1 MTDRH
6 NIDLHEWEL
15 RCDLAAAY
23 RLFARFGMDDLIF
36 THLSVRLPGRD
47 HRFLL
52 NPFGYLFDEIT
63 ASSLIAVD
71 AEGHAIE
78 KLEDA
83 KINNAGFTI
92 HSAVHM
98 ARDDA
103 QCVMHSHTTAGMAVA
118 AQEQGLLPL
127 NQMSMQ
133 FFGRTS
139 YHDYE
144 GIALDLDE
152 RDRLVR
158 DLGDNNA
165 MILRHHGLLTTGR
178 TVADAFYEMYYLEQ
192 ACRLQVAATQGG
204 QKVVVPPDSWPSTP
218 PSSSG
223 ASKARGSAL
232 GPRSSGASTAKA
244 PITRHDAGSAR
255 ATIRA
260 PVKPAVCSGEIANVT
275 SCSFLASTCG
285 DE

>member
-1 MTDRH
+1 MMAAPAQEEVLMRNVDPE
-6 NIDLHEWEL
+6 EWEV

-23 RLFARFGMDDLIF
+23 RLLAHFGMDDLIF
-36 THLSVRLPGRD
+36 THLSARLPGEE

-52 NPFGYLFDEIT
+52 NPFGLLFDEIT
-63 ASSLIAVD
+63 ASSLVAVD
-71 AEGHAIE
+71 PDGHAVE
-78 KLEDA
+78 PVEEA

-98 ARDDA
+98 SRDDA
-103 QCVMHSHTTAGMAVA
+103 QCVMHTHTTAGMAVA

-133 FFGRTS
+133 FFGRIR

-158 DLGDNNA
+158 DLGESDV
-165 MILRHHGLLTTGR
+165 MILKHHGLLTTGR
-178 TVADAFYEMYYLEQ
+178 TVGEAFYNMYYLEQ

-204 QKVVVPPDSWPSTP
+204 QKITVPPDQVAGHTAEQFNRIGTIKGERPWTALRRRLDRISPDY
-218 PSSSG
+218 
-223 ASKARGSAL
+223 AS
-232 GPRSSGASTAKA
+232 
-244 PITRHDAGSAR
+244 
-255 ATIRA
+255 
-260 PVKPAVCSGEIANVT
+260 
-275 SCSFLASTCG
+275 
-285 DE
+285 